1 MYRDWVKKIIIYLL
15 FFFVYNV
22 LWKYNNMKI
31 LKINGEWIIIDKKN
45 RGWVSIEVYVLVEC
59 GGLKKGI

>member
-1 MYRDWVKKIIIYLL
+1 M
-15 FFFVYNV
+15 
-22 LWKYNNMKI
+22 WKYKNMKL